1 MKNSSSPKKKPL
13 NLAKFTPSPKSE
25 TPSGPPAAEG
35 ETFFIKR
42 AAAATVEKRLP
53 PAAQETQEF
62 GLPLKEMLGLIT
74 YCYARGVFNSA
85 EIARLLKQEPALA
98 KSLGRK
104 LPSEDT
110 IRRFR
115 RRFAGEIED
124 ALETLYTA
132 FPPQDPTLPAHADPA
147 QQGNTAHFQAGSRV
161 HDAIWTDNK
170 LPGRPTHD

>member
-1 MKNSSSPKKKPL
+1 MKNSSSSKKKPL
-13 NLAKFTPSPKSE
+13 NLAKFTPSPKDE
-25 TPSGPPAAEG
+25 TLAEPSTAEG

-42 AAAATVEKRLP
+42 TAAATVQKQFH
-53 PAAQETQEF
+53 PAEQESTEF

-85 EIARLLKQEPALA
+85 EIARLLKQEPILA

-104 LPSEDT
+104 LPDEDT

-115 RRFAGEIED
+115 RRYAGEIED
-124 ALETLYTA
+124 ALELLYAA
-132 FPPQDPTLPAHADPA
+132 FPPQDPTLPAHAEPG
-147 QQGNTAHFQAGSRV
+147 QGNTAHFQAGSRV

>member
-1 MKNSSSPKKKPL
+1 MKNSSSSKKKPL
-13 NLAKFTPSPKSE
+13 NLAKFTPSPKDE
-25 TPSGPPAAEG
+25 TLAEPSTAEG

-42 AAAATVEKRLP
+42 TAAVTVQKQFH
-53 PAAQETQEF
+53 PAEQESTEF

-104 LPSEDT
+104 LPNEDT

-124 ALETLYTA
+124 ALESLYTA
-132 FPPQDPTLPAHADPA
+132 FPPQDPSLPAHANPG
-147 QQGNTAHFQAGSRV
+147 QQGHTAHFQAGSRV

>member
-1 MKNSSSPKKKPL
+1 L
-13 NLAKFTPSPKSE
+13 NLAKFTPSTKNENLPE
-25 TPSGPPAAEG
+25 PSTAEG

-42 AAAATVEKRLP
+42 TAAATVQKQLH
-53 PAAQETQEF
+53 PAEQESTEF

-74 YCYARGVFNSA
+74 YCYARGVFASG

-98 KSLGRK
+98 KSLGRN
-104 LPSEDT
+104 LPNEDA

-115 RRFAGEIED
+115 RRYAGEIED
-124 ALETLYTA
+124 ALELLYTA
-132 FPPQDPTLPAHADPA
+132 FPPQHDPTLPAHAEPG
-147 QQGNTAHFQAGSRV
+147 QGNTAHFQAGSRV